1 MQKVGFK
8 KNDHREI
15 LGGEK
20 MTHRGRKLEDKMKDL
35 INEFIKND
43 DVLNDLG
50 NLKKAYISI
59 ALFKWLSTDYKIRFK
74 IHRDVERYW
83 HREDVLEELR
93 QREIENV
100 NDETIEDIT
109 TMFEDYLDNYSNW
122 RECLNI
128 ARDCHDL

>member
-1 MQKVGFK
+1 
-8 KNDHREI
+8 
-15 LGGEK
+15 
-20 MTHRGRKLEDKMKDL
+20 MKDL
-35 INEFIKND
+35 IKRFMENNY
-43 DVLNDLG
+43 VLNGLG
-50 NLKKAYISI
+50 NNNKADVAE
-59 ALFKWLSTDYKIRFK
+59 ALEEWLSNDYDIRFK

-122 RECLNI
+122 HDCLKM
-128 ARDCHDL
+128 ALDRYDL